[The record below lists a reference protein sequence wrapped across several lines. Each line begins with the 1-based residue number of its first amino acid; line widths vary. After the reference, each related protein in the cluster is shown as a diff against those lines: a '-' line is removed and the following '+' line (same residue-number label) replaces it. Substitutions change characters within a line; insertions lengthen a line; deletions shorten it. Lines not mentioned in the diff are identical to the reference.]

1 MKFAMDNAIAAF
13 TRTVG
18 ADLTFFR
25 RRPDRSFR
33 VRLASEL
40 EGTIERPHDLIAWP
54 PPLMPPAW
62 RVAVATHLQ
71 GERILYARCPVDPAF
86 AADVDAFDEH
96 LAQVTFEGMWAYRA
110 FRIGSARILKAA
122 EVGEC

>member
-1 MKFAMDNAIAAF
+1 MQYPMAYALAGL

-54 PPLMPPAW
+54 PPLMPRGW
-62 RVAVATHLQ
+62 RVAVATHLR

-86 AADVDAFDEH
+86 AADADAFDER
-96 LAQVTFEGMWAYRA
+96 LAQVTFEEMWAYRA
-110 FRIGSARILKAA
+110 FRLGHARILQAA
-122 EVGEC
+122 EAGEW